1 VVEQHGGRRFP
12 RLRWRSP
19 RSIAVLA
26 GVALPVGV
34 ALLAGLVAGYAA
46 GHRQAVYL
54 TPSPITPPG
63 FIASPVPY
71 PAPSL
76 VAGVPALIQS
86 SGTCATQIGRD
97 LQLGVQVTNQSPAG
111 ISLGRVEAVLP
122 LGGLKAISQRWAPC
136 GALPSGPDVAGNSL
150 APGASTWFTVTFK
163 VLMTCPGPLPVQ
175 FTVHYAVQGLAAAVS
190 LPGFPD
196 LSHVPYS
203 GCPAG

>member
-46 GHRQAVYL
+46 GHRQAVYPA
-54 TPSPITPPG
+54 PSSITPPG
-63 FIASPVPY
+63 FIASP
-71 PAPSL
+71 APSL
-76 VAGVPALIQS
+76 IANVPALIQS
-86 SGTCATQIGRD
+86 SGACATQIGRD
-97 LQLGVQVTNQSPAG
+97 LQLGVQVTNQSPAE
-111 ISLGRVEAVLP
+111 ISLGRVAAVLP
-122 LGGLKAISQRWAPC
+122 LGGLKAISQQWAPC
-136 GALPSGPDVAGNSL
+136 GALPSGPDAAGNSL
-150 APGASTWFTVTFK
+150 APGASTWFAVTFK

-175 FTVHYAVQGLAAAVS
+175 FTVHYAVQGMATSVS
-190 LPGFPD
+190 LPGFSD

>member
-1 VVEQHGGRRFP
+1 
-12 RLRWRSP
+12 
-19 RSIAVLA
+19 VLA

-46 GHRQAVYL
+46 GHRQAAYRVY
-54 TPSPITPPG
+54 PAPAA
-63 FIASPVPY
+63 IASPVPVT
-71 PAPSL
+71 PLAPSFI
-76 VAGVPALIQS
+76 ATEPALIQS
-86 SGTCATQIGRD
+86 SGACATQIGRD
-97 LQLGVQVTNQSPAG
+97 LQLGVQVTNLSPAE

-122 LGGLKAISQRWAPC
+122 LGGLKAISQQWAPC

-175 FTVHYAVQGLAAAVS
+175 FTVHYAVQGLATAAS

-196 LSHVPYS
+196 LGHVSYS
-203 GCPAG
+203 GCLAG